1 MCYVGQH
8 LLTYGVC
15 QCSRVCNVL
24 YRSTFTYS
32 WRVSVQS
39 CSYFTSFTFPLKLAL
54 KNRDVAAGNM
64 YAMFKV
70 MMMMMKA

>member
-1 MCYVGQH
+1 
-8 LLTYGVC
+8 
-15 QCSRVCNVL
+15 
-24 YRSTFTYS
+24 
-32 WRVSVQS
+32 VSVQS